1 MGADDK
7 TQHKAEE
14 MVGKVKQ
21 GVGKATDNE
30 RLEAEGHAEETKAD
44 LKQAGDLRSRTPSPT
59 SDGHR
64 PNDRG
69 AGAMRSPLGRS
80 CGKVQPSRLWAYADS
95 RITRLVGRIV
105 EGCTVSPSMSRTS
118 TRAISAPISSDG
130 WCTVVS
136 GGTAVAA

>member
-44 LKQAGDLRSRTPSPT
+44 LKQAGD
-59 SDGHR
+59 
-64 PNDRG
+64 
-69 AGAMRSPLGRS
+69 
-80 CGKVQPSRLWAYADS
+80 KVKDAFTDK
-95 RITRLVGRIV
+95 
-105 EGCTVSPSMSRTS
+105 
-118 TRAISAPISSDG
+118 
-130 WCTVVS
+130 
-136 GGTAVAA
+136 